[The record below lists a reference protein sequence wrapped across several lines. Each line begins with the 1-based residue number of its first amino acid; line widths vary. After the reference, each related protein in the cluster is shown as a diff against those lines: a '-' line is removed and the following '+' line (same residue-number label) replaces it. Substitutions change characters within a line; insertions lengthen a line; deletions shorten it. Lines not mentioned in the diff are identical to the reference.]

1 MMRAYPRTL
10 PRPSRDY
17 QAGRAAT
24 GVQSSK
30 MQSGFHRSRTLYEV
44 NDDIYSMSV
53 VMDNDDY
60 AVFRYF
66 VKEEVGGNTFLAEW
80 YDDEVVTKGRGHI
93 VDGNFNAVPRG
104 ASKWT
109 VSFQLY
115 VENNLESLNG
125 YQLFLRSLKDYDDAD
140 AEAILF
146 AIEALAYDTDILNP
160 TGHPAP

>member
-1 MMRAYPRTL
+1 MIREWPRTL

-17 QAGRAAT
+17 QAGRAGT
-24 GVQSSK
+24 GVVSSS
-30 MQSGFHRSRTLYEV
+30 MQSGFQRSRTLYEV
-44 NDDIYSMSV
+44 HDDIYTMSV

-80 YDDEVVTKGRGHI
+80 YDDQVVTKGRGHI
-93 VDGNFNAVPRG
+93 VNADFNAVPRG

-109 VSFQLY
+109 VSFRLY

-125 YQLFLRSLKDYDDAD
+125 YQLFIRSLKDYDDAD
-140 AEAILF
+140 AELMLLGV
-146 AIEALAYDTDILNP
+146 EALAYDTDILNP